1 MAQNHEVDWQT
12 GAMGRTAVVWSVTL
26 TLAATGVLLAHGLAY
41 RLTGAASGG
50 HGYLAHVPQV
60 LLAFAL
66 AATFVAVSGARRP
79 APPPRCFAL
88 LGVSAFVVME
98 HVERLGAGGSWPL
111 TSRVFLLGL
120 VLQLPFALAA
130 WWVARTLLRLD
141 PAALRPP
148 PLLPR
153 RLFAL
158 PRLPVLDPAAA
169 PPLAAPA
176 RAPPAS
182 L

>member
-1 MAQNHEVDWQT
+1 
-12 GAMGRTAVVWSVTL
+12 
-26 TLAATGVLLAHGLAY
+26 
-41 RLTGAASGG
+41 
-50 HGYLAHVPQV
+50 V

-169 PPLAAPA
+169 PVRRYASPCARRTPVAASVSVTDQTTAVRPI
-176 RAPPAS
+176 APVCQS
-182 L
+182 TSWF